1 MENESYCINKRMYRT
16 TKNKPLLMTV
26 DSVGTFSVQTRPEP
40 LKDEKIKLI
49 QLLSAY
55 IKGTEERDKIYTEL
69 EKLKKSIS

>member
-1 MENESYCINKRMYRT
+1 MYRT
-16 TKNKPLLMTV
+16 SKNRPLLMTV
-26 DSVGTFSVQTRPEP
+26 DSVGTFNVQKTPEP

-49 QLLSAY
+49 QLLSSY

>member
-1 MENESYCINKRMYRT
+1 MYRT
-16 TKNKPLLMTV
+16 SKNRPLLMTL
-26 DSVGTFSVQTRPEP
+26 DRLGSFNVQKTPEP

-49 QLLSAY
+49 QLLSSY

>member
-1 MENESYCINKRMYRT
+1 MYRT
-16 TKNKPLLMTV
+16 SKNKPLLMTV
-26 DSVGTFSVQTRPEP
+26 DSVGTFSVQRGPEP

-49 QLLSAY
+49 QLLSSY